1 MLVVCTLNT
10 EHCLWLTSSLDH
22 VFFVFRKNIVFLN
35 LNWKKNLELLWRT
48 TSDRRLSVCRTWLS
62 TIHVACRVVV
72 EQRIFLYHLFR
83 SLLWMSESSESSRD
97 WLAVGGRTKREDRGG
112 RKKIIH
118 ERKFARISNWFRDL
132 KTSLRRFADLVV
144 AYSRLNTCQISTV
157 GYDTFL
163 CAVSRC
169 HSCAPIQL
177 ECNK

>member
-48 TSDRRLSVCRTWLS
+48 TSDRRLSVCRTGLS

-97 WLAVGGRTKREDRGG
+97 WLAVGGRTKREDRRGKEENNSWKEI
-112 RKKIIH
+112 RADFKLIQRFKD
-118 ERKFARISNWFRDL
+118 FAPEV
-132 KTSLRRFADLVV
+132 RR
-144 AYSRLNTCQISTV
+144 
-157 GYDTFL
+157 
-163 CAVSRC
+163 
-169 HSCAPIQL
+169 SCGCLQ
-177 ECNK
+177 